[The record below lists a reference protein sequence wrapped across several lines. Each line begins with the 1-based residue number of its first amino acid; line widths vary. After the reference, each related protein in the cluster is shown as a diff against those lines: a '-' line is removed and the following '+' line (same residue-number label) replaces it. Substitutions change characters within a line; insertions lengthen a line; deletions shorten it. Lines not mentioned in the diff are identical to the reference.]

1 MSFSNVVRRA
11 KSLLFVRYSNIIS
24 IQNNLSGVLFQNK
37 SLIGARNFYLCWF
50 FLLGN

>member
-37 SLIGARNFYLCWF
+37 SLIERGISICAGSFC
-50 FLLGN
+50 